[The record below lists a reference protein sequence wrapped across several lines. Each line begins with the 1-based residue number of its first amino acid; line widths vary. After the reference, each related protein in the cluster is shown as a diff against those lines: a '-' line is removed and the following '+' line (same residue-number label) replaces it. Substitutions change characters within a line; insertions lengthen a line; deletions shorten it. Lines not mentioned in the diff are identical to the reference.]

1 MSSGDINT
9 LFIKQGYD
17 NKNAHMLAFEVL
29 IEQAIRL
36 QKMCLD
42 LLTPPSNYK
51 RLHLRCQ
58 TPDRKMKLNLA
69 LASRLSRE
77 G

>member
-1 MSSGDINT
+1 
-9 LFIKQGYD
+9 
-17 NKNAHMLAFEVL
+17 MLAFEAL
-29 IEQAIRL
+29 IKQAIRL

-42 LLTPPSNYK
+42 LLTPPLNYK
-51 RLHLRCQ
+51 RSHLRCQ
-58 TPDRKMKLNLA
+58 TPDHKMKLNLA

>member
-1 MSSGDINT
+1 
-9 LFIKQGYD
+9 
-17 NKNAHMLAFEVL
+17 MLAFEVP

-42 LLTPPSNYK
+42 LLTPPFNYK
-51 RLHLRCQ
+51 RSHLRCQ
-58 TPDRKMKLNLA
+58 TPDHKMKLNLT